1 MTTTISRLLTAEDFL
16 AMPDDGKNY
25 ELVKGE
31 LVEMPSPGFMHE
43 FVSARFALRFGYFV
57 EQRKLGVVVGGP
69 GIYIERDPDTV
80 RAPDCAFVSHE
91 RINGPPPDRGYV
103 FGLIP
108 DLVVEVVSPDY
119 PTAGAQARAGM
130 WLDAGVRLA
139 LVAYIATREIV
150 AYGDDGTARRF
161 GNDEA
166 FDCEPVL
173 PGFTCPVADIFNW
186 P

>member
-1 MTTTISRLLTAEDFL
+1 MTTTTKTLLTADDFL

-43 FVSARFALRFGYFV
+43 YVTFRFAMLFGVFV
-57 EQRKLGVVVGGP
+57 DQHDLGFVIGGA
-69 GIYIERDPDTV
+69 GIYIEQDPDTV
-80 RAPDCAFVSHE
+80 RAPDCAFVSHQ
-91 RINGPPPDRGYV
+91 RVTMPLPNRGYV
-103 FGLIP
+103 AGLIP

-119 PTAGAQARAGM
+119 PFAGAQARARM

-139 LVAYIATREIV
+139 LLAYIGAREI
-150 AYGDDGTARRF
+150 ATYRDDGATQRF
-161 GNDEA
+161 GMGDE
-166 FDCEPVL
+166 FNCEPVL
-173 PGFTCPVADIFNW
+173 PGFTCPVSDVFNR

>member
-1 MTTTISRLLTAEDFL
+1 MTTAKTLLTADDLL

-31 LVEMPSPGFMHE
+31 LVEMPPPGFMHE
-43 FVSARFALRFGYFV
+43 FIVAQFISTFHYFV
-57 EQRKLGVVVGGP
+57 RTHNLGIVTGGP
-69 GIYIERDPDTV
+69 GIYIEQDPDTV

-91 RINGPPPDRGYV
+91 RIVAPLPNRGYI

-108 DLVVEVVSPDY
+108 DLAVEVVSPDY
-119 PTAGAQARAGM
+119 SVAEARVRARM

-139 LVAYIATREIV
+139 LAAHIATREIIS
-150 AYGDDGTARRF
+150 YDDDGAVQRF
-161 GNDEA
+161 GMGDTLT
-166 FDCEPVL
+166 CEPVL
-173 PGFTCPVADIFNW
+173 PGFACAVSDIFNH